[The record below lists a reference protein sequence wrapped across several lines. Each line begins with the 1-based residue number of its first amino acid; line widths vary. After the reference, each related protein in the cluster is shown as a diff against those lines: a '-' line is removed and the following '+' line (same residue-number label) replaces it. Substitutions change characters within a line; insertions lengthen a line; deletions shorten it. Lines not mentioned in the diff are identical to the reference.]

1 MVSSI
6 FVPAGFCQLVT
17 VFMQIAMPLL
27 VRQLLTVLSN
37 NPGQNVVRQG
47 MPYAVGIFL
56 TVFVNGLA
64 THRHR
69 HLAMKSGVLMRA
81 AVVEILYEQ
90 VLRLTPKGRTGLTSG
105 QVANLVAVDT
115 QKVRYDTIQYE
126 AELGRQAALVRSTV
140 CHFTHSSTRVVCVG
154 SFLK

>member
-1 MVSSI
+1 
-6 FVPAGFCQLVT
+6 
-17 VFMQIAMPLL
+17 MQIAMPLL

-115 QKVRYDTIQYE
+115 QKVRYDT
-126 AELGRQAALVRSTV
+126 VRYDTIPSCARKAGCV
-140 CHFTHSSTRVVCVG
+140 CAVNGLSLHSQLNSRGVRR
-154 SFLK
+154 